1 MGNIND
7 RELLEGQVVEK
18 VKKTRRSKDVNQTEG
33 NIYVLR
39 TDYSGYAE
47 KITGHNNTVRDIVG
61 RRFGHITVIEYLY
74 TLRFE
79 TDGKSDYVLLYN
91 CKCDCGNT
99 CIASRKE
106 LMDKRVATGELVP
119 VCEKCRGIEPM
130 NTDNFVVGTEDN
142 EHIKA
147 VEEVLVRPVTV
158 SDEEQCLAET
168 EAVNQLDSAVN
179 VQGQS
184 DRENN
189 GDGQCLTENDTVN
202 QLDSAVNVQGK
213 SDRENKG
220 EHVKMNKIVDN
231 VIIIENGVLDID
243 KTLVNCI
250 SLLIQDCELT
260 FSDFSVSETSAS
272 CTSRVAIRND
282 KISIFCRRYKDIVI
296 NYDDD
301 RELRNKMLI
310 VLIEGYIKK

>member
-7 RELLEGQVVEK
+7 GELLEEQVVEK

-91 CKCDCGNT
+91 CKCDCGNN

-130 NTDNFVVGTEDN
+130 HNDNFVAGAEDN

-179 VQGQS
+179 VQG
-184 DRENN
+184 
-189 GDGQCLTENDTVN
+189 
-202 QLDSAVNVQGK
+202 K

-220 EHVKMNKIVDN
+220 EHVKMNKLVDN

-282 KISIFCRRYKDIVI
+282 KISIFCKRYKDIVN
-296 NYDDD
+296 NYEDDI
-301 RELRNKMLI
+301 ELRNKLLI

>member
-91 CKCDCGNT
+91 CKCDCGNN

-179 VQGQS
+179 VQG
-184 DRENN
+184 
-189 GDGQCLTENDTVN
+189 
-202 QLDSAVNVQGK
+202 K

-220 EHVKMNKIVDN
+220 EHVKMNKLVDN

-250 SLLIQDCELT
+250 SLLIQGCELKI
-260 FSDFSVSETSAS
+260 SDFSVSETSAS